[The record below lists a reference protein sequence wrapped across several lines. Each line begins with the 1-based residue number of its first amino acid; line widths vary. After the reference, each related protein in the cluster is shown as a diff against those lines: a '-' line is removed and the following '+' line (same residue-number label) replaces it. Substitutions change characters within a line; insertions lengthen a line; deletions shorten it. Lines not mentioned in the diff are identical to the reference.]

1 MDARFKTSIMKADT
15 ARFIFSALTVAMVA
29 MFVLLAATGGTA
41 WALISTACF
50 ASWFAF
56 IASTQDA

>member
-1 MDARFKTSIMKADT
+1 MDSRIQTPIMKADT

-29 MFVLLAATGGTA
+29 TFVLLAATGGTA
-41 WALISTACF
+41 WALIATACL